1 MKIAKVSAIQI
12 LDSRGNPTLKAYV
25 ELENGLIAS
34 ASVPSGASTGKH
46 EAVELRDRNPKKYL
60 GQSVSKARTNVND
73 IIAKRIVGM
82 NIEEL
87 IKIDTEMVALDG
99 TENKSH
105 LGANA
110 ILSVSLA
117 CCRALANY
125 RNQPLWQTINKI
137 YFPSKKASF
146 PRLFV
151 NIVNGGKHA
160 NWNFDIQEFI
170 ISPKTILPSQ
180 SVQISSEIF
189 HHLGKKLKER
199 GMSLLVGDEG
209 GYSPQLQSNDEVF
222 ELIGLILREARLTD
236 EIDLGIDAA
245 ASEFYKN
252 GKYLLKKNNKNL
264 SGNELIDYYLSI
276 RSKYG
281 VKYFEDAFAEDDW
294 INFTAFTK
302 ALASEG
308 IVIGDDLYCTNAKRL
323 KKGIAEKAT
332 TAILIKVNQIGSLS
346 ETVKAISLAQKAGMK
361 VFISH
366 RSGETED
373 SFIADLAYGC
383 GADFIK
389 TGSMSRSD
397 RLAKYNRL
405 LEIEALEV
413 DRY

>member
-366 RSGETED
+366 RSGEAED

>member
-222 ELIGLILREARLTD
+222 ELIGL
-236 EIDLGIDAA
+236 
-245 ASEFYKN
+245 
-252 GKYLLKKNNKNL
+252 
-264 SGNELIDYYLSI
+264 
-276 RSKYG
+276 
-281 VKYFEDAFAEDDW
+281 
-294 INFTAFTK
+294 
-302 ALASEG
+302 
-308 IVIGDDLYCTNAKRL
+308 
-323 KKGIAEKAT
+323 
-332 TAILIKVNQIGSLS
+332 
-346 ETVKAISLAQKAGMK
+346 
-361 VFISH
+361 
-366 RSGETED
+366 
-373 SFIADLAYGC
+373 
-383 GADFIK
+383 
-389 TGSMSRSD
+389 
-397 RLAKYNRL
+397 
-405 LEIEALEV
+405 
-413 DRY
+413 

>member
-405 LEIEALEV
+405 LEIEQGF
-413 DRY
+413 